1 MGISCT
7 PSAPSSTGT
16 SVKVWKKVNSP
27 KPVKISPPSK
37 RTTKKS
43 VPNPLTL
50 TPKKIWVKNTR
61 KFINEKQQ
69 PSFFITLSIFILL
82 CFCFFTLLYYIT
94 DDFSRLSFFCFYLL
108 VTFSFSNYYNF
119 LFCLKDE

>member
-61 KFINEKQQ
+61 KFINEKQ
-69 PSFFITLSIFILL
+69 PTSLFFLLSLYLYFIVFLFL
-82 CFCFFTLLYYIT
+82 FTLLYYIT
-94 DDFSRLSFFCFYLL
+94 DDFSRLSFFLL
-108 VTFSFSNYYNF
+108 CIYFFFFKLLQF
-119 LFCLKDE
+119 LV